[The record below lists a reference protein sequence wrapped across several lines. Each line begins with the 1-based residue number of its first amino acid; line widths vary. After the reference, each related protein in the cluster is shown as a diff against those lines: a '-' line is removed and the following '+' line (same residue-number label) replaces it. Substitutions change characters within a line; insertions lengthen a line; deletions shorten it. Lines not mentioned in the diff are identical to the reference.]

1 MLANQEPR
9 WALALPLVA
18 AVAAF
23 GSARADDLTGYAE
36 LRAAS
41 AESREELFAPPAL
54 GETSTDAI
62 DRRLYFLYNR
72 QPYPRLRF
80 WLGGTFDDIDAT
92 TRIDDARVDS
102 DERRLRPYVG
112 LGQSSRPFTTQ
123 LSWNRDDRRVS
134 TEGTAPRQTIR
145 DSFFATLAFTPQR
158 QDGVRGRLLASRN
171 YDRDAERLFRD
182 VVRDS
187 LDLEV
192 AQQVTTALRWA
203 YRGTLTRQTDEL
215 ADSDATTTSHRAEVG
230 YSEAWLDR
238 RVLFD
243 SQFTVN
249 RRESVIDSRGA
260 GEVELPLFPLA
271 ALAGRDDT
279 PLLIT
284 LPPEPALLDDDLAL
298 PTPIDLGLP
307 APGGDERPWALAVD
321 FGTSVAMNTFFV
333 WLDRDVRPEIAGTF
347 SWQVYT
353 SANNLDWVFVESLST
368 APYDEFLRRFVV
380 RFGDVQARFVKLVVE
395 PLDPIVPGATDFPD
409 IFVTELDPFQRIAAP
424 TGRIE
429 VADTFERLILNTR
442 ARLLA
447 RRELYY
453 EGAVDSTWTAG
464 QETRYN
470 MRHGLFFLHPLA
482 PEAELSTRVAY
493 EQFQQTFGRD
503 EALTYSAALVVTPV
517 ETVQYTVSVSGREER
532 MADEL
537 GGDQIGVLFYGRATL
552 FRDVYL
558 QLGASRNYR
567 EDPFGNTI
575 GSTLIDV
582 SARIEPRPDLIF
594 TLYYDE
600 NLSEAPRPGS
610 GLADVFTRAA
620 EANATWTPVPSIY
633 LYGQLRRE
641 WRSELA
647 PDTLQRLVASWAPFP
662 ASSIRLGLNYD
673 ESWRELNELH
683 TRVAGPFLRWNVNPR
698 SYLQLAYTD
707 VLEDSLLRRLRNEV
721 LSAILRWGF

>member
-1 MLANQEPR
+1 MRATPKAPRALVLSILA
-9 WALALPLVA
+9 A
-18 AVAAF
+18 ASCV
-23 GSARADDLTGYAE
+23 SARADDLTGYAE

-41 AESREELFAPPAL
+41 SESREELFAPPAL
-54 GETSTDAI
+54 SETLTDFL
-62 DRRLYFLYNR
+62 DRRVYFLYNR
-72 QPYPRLRF
+72 QAYPRLRF

-92 TRIDDARVDS
+92 THIDETRVDS

-112 LGQSSRPFTTQ
+112 LGQNSRRFATQ
-123 LSWNRDDRRVS
+123 LSWNRDERRVS
-134 TEGTAPRQTIR
+134 TEGFAPRTTIR
-145 DSFFATLAFTPQR
+145 DGLFATLSFTPER
-158 QDGVRGRLLASRN
+158 PGGVRGRLLASRN

-192 AQQVTTALRWA
+192 AQQVTPELRWA
-203 YRGTLTRQTDEL
+203 YRGTLTDQTDEL
-215 ADSDATTTSHRAEVG
+215 ADSDTTTSSHRAEVG
-230 YSEAWLDR
+230 YSDTWLDR

-243 SQFTVN
+243 SQLSIN

-298 PTPIDLGLP
+298 PTTIDLGLP
-307 APGGDERPWALAVD
+307 PPAGDQRPWALAVD
-321 FGTSVAMNTFFV
+321 FGTAVTMNTFFV
-333 WLDRDVRPEIAGTF
+333 WLDRDVRPEIAATF
-347 SWQVYT
+347 GWQVYT
-353 SANNLDWVFVESLST
+353 SANNLDWVFVESLPT

-380 RFGDVQARFVKLVVE
+380 RFGDVQARFVKVVVE

-424 TGRIE
+424 TSRVE
-429 VADTFERLILNTR
+429 VTDTFERLIVNTR

-453 EGAVDSTWTAG
+453 EGAVDSTWTEG
-464 QETRYN
+464 RDTRYN

-517 ETVQYTVSVSGREER
+517 ETLQYTVSVSGREER
-532 MADEL
+532 LADEL

-552 FRDVYL
+552 FRNVYL

-582 SARIEPRPDLIF
+582 SARLEPRSDLILA
-594 TLYYDE
+594 LYYDE

-620 EANATWTPVPSIY
+620 EANVTYTPVPSIY
-633 LYGQLRRE
+633 LYGQARRE

-647 PDTLQRLVASWAPFP
+647 PDTLQRIVASWAPFP
-662 ASSIRLGLNYD
+662 AASIRLGLNYD
-673 ESWRELNELH
+673 ESWRELNQLH
-683 TRVAGPFLRWNVNPR
+683 TRVAGPFVRWNLNPR

-707 VLEDSLLRRLRNEV
+707 VLEDSVLRNLRNEV